1 MKTLTYTNYRNI
13 SKKIFYLSKTFH
25 YSTDLPLRI
34 IKDDSII
41 FSLPE
46 NIESSYSILKLEK
59 QYPDYSKDDLKLQI
73 IDTKYHELY
82 MVMNGIEDLYT
93 IVVGPAIKNKVES
106 GLLTNMLRE
115 SIIPFHK
122 KSSMREHYDSCKLLN
137 EEKLFYTCKYI
148 EHIFKEIKEI
158 EIPRDSE
165 IVNKENDESYIIQKN
180 EYRYNDFIHSPYFIE
195 QEISAAISNGD
206 IDGTRRILKEINL
219 TPHAKLASNI
229 LRSYKN
235 SMICSCAFMT
245 RAAISG
251 GVNPDEAFTLSDTY
265 INNIENLLTI
275 QELESFEQK
284 MAEGFAKKVKEIK
297 SNIYSPAVLNTI
309 YYIDNHLCED
319 IQVDNIAK
327 EVYLNPNYLST
338 LFHKE
343 TGKTISEWV
352 KTKRIEEAAHFVL
365 NSNDD
370 ITDIA
375 LFYNFCSQSYFVQC
389 FKKIMGVTPGEY
401 RKNGKKNKR

>member
-1 MKTLTYTNYRNI
+1 MKPLTKLENEI
-13 SKKIFYLSKTFH
+13 KSKKIYYLSKTFH
-25 YSTDLPLRI
+25 YSTDLPVRI
-34 IKDDSII
+34 IKNDSII
-41 FSLPE
+41 LSLPE
-46 NIESSYSILKLEK
+46 EIVSAYSILKLDT
-59 QYPDYSKDDLKLQI
+59 QYPKYSKNDSKIQI
-73 IDTKYHELY
+73 VDTEYHELY
-82 MVMNGIEDLYT
+82 VVLNVTDQGYT
-93 IVVGPAIKNKVES
+93 VIVGPAIRNKIES
-106 GLLTNMLRE
+106 GLLTNMLRN
-115 SIIPFHK
+115 SVIPFHK
-122 KSSMREHYDSCKLLN
+122 KTNMKEHYDLCKLLN
-137 EEKLFYTCKYI
+137 EEKLYYTCKYI

-158 EIPRDSE
+158 EIPRENEIINQENTDSYF
-165 IVNKENDESYIIQKN
+165 KQKS

-195 QEISAAISNGD
+195 QEISNTISNGD
-206 IDGTRRILKEINL
+206 IEKTKRVLKEINL
-219 TPHAKLASNI
+219 TPHAKLASNT

-245 RAAISG
+245 RAAIQG
-251 GVNPDEAFTLSDTY
+251 GVNPNDAFTLSDAY
-265 INNIENLLTI
+265 INNIENLLSI

-297 SNIYSPAVLNTI
+297 ANVYSPAILNTI

-319 IQVDNIAK
+319 IQIDSIAK
-327 EVYLNPNYLST
+327 EVYLNPSYLSS

-343 TGKTISEWV
+343 TGKTISEWI

-370 ITDIA
+370 IADIA